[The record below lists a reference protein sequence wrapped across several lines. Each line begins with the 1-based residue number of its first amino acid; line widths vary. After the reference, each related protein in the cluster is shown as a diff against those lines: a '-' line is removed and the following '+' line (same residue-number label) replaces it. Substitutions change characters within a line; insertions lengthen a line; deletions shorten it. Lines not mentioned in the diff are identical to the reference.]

1 MLILL
6 TACGPTPT
14 AVATVPV
21 SNVPIPTP
29 QVETPTAPILPT
41 EPGLPATETSG
52 LWLNL
57 LSPLDEALVDA
68 PQVDVTGS
76 APAGTVISVNDLI
89 LIVGID
95 GQFTATVPL
104 EEGLNLIEVVAS
116 NEKGN
121 ELSALLTVTYEP

>member
-1 MLILL
+1 M
-6 TACGPTPT
+6 
-14 AVATVPV
+14 
-21 SNVPIPTP
+21 
-29 QVETPTAPILPT
+29 
-41 EPGLPATETSG
+41 
-52 LWLNL
+52 
-57 LSPLDEALVDA
+57 
-68 PQVDVTGS
+68 TGS